1 MDICFWNFLFGFLR
15 TLPRARSISFVSIMF
30 SWTGF
35 QEQVCNYLREA
46 NSALSLFLSSLLRFF
61 EKQRPS
67 DYLYKYTELIS
78 EPLPPITS

>member
-1 MDICFWNFLFGFLR
+1 
-15 TLPRARSISFVSIMF
+15 MF

-35 QEQVCNYLREA
+35 QERVCNYLREA

-67 DYLYKYTELIS
+67 DYFYKYTELIS
-78 EPLPPITS
+78 EPLSPITS

>member
-1 MDICFWNFLFGFLR
+1 
-15 TLPRARSISFVSIMF
+15 MF
-30 SWTGF
+30 SWTSF
-35 QEQVCNYLREA
+35 QEPVCNYLREA

-78 EPLPPITS
+78 EPLSPITL

>member
-1 MDICFWNFLFGFLR
+1 MEIVSGTFYLNFKERCLEHALFL
-15 TLPRARSISFVSIMF
+15 IVSIMF

-78 EPLPPITS
+78 EPLSPITS

>member
-1 MDICFWNFLFGFLR
+1 
-15 TLPRARSISFVSIMF
+15 MF

-61 EKQRPS
+61 EKQRPN
-67 DYLYKYTELIS
+67 DYHYKYTELIS
-78 EPLPPITS
+78 EPFISDNFISSFVRTFIRLT